1 MSFCLKQFVRQRSV
15 LAPVRT
21 GQTHTKE
28 WMESNCKF
36 VLVEN
41 ELQPAMRDFAQLM
54 AKIAEDGGQ
63 VQLGF
68 YFDSQP
74 PRAQSNRQ
82 I

>member
-1 MSFCLKQFVRQRSV
+1 
-15 LAPVRT
+15 
-21 GQTHTKE
+21 
-28 WMESNCKF
+28 MESNCKF